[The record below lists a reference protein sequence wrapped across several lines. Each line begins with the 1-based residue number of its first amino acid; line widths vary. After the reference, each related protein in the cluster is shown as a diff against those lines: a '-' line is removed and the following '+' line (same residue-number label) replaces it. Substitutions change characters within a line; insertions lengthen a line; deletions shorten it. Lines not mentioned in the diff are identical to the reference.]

1 MSANVRLTLS
11 ALFATLASACAL
23 LPLVA
28 DGAWLV
34 QATVLL
40 AVVSAT
46 GALARRVPLARPVT
60 VLIQTAVALM
70 LLTFVFARDHAV
82 AGLLPVPETLEWFGT
97 LLTLGSEDVAQYATP
112 APATEGIRLMLV
124 GGVLAIGL
132 AVDTLAVT
140 FRSAAPAGLP
150 LLALYSVAAGLSGG
164 EGRGWLWFLLA
175 AAGYLV
181 LLLAEGHDRLGQWG
195 RVFGGAGRPS
205 GGSPAPLRTGR
216 RIGAVA
222 LGIALAVPAALPSL
236 DGGLLDPGGTGRGDG
251 SGGTISAVNPLVSL
265 QDNLKQPED
274 REVLRYRT
282 NASDP
287 SGMYLRL
294 VALDQFDGTS
304 WKTSVRA
311 VQDVPPRLPTPD
323 GLGGRISTT
332 EVRTNISAAGGY
344 KQKWLP
350 MPYPATEVDIEGRWR
365 YEPAGRMLVGDDGQT
380 TSGVRYSVSSLEVN
394 PTAEQ
399 LATAPSA
406 PGTLLREYTRVPDAL
421 PSDVKATALEVTAGA
436 GNDYER
442 AVRLQEWFTD
452 KGGFRYNV
460 KANSGT
466 GTGAISRFLVD
477 REGFCVHF
485 SFAMAS
491 MARTLNIPARV
502 AVGFMPGRATADG
515 TVSVGIRD
523 AHAWPELYF
532 EGVGWT
538 RFEPTPSRGLRPGY
552 SLPQAPV
559 EESPSPG
566 AATPGT
572 PAAPSAEPSPSDS
585 CATPADDATAQGGT
599 GGCAGTG
606 PQETQTAADADAAV
620 GPLLLRAAGGLA
632 VVLLLLSPML
642 WRRRRRAR
650 RLGAHGRTAEDVVA
664 RTLAVWEEVVDTA
677 WDHGIRPDESL
688 TPRAT
693 AERLVRL
700 GELEG
705 AAAAAAHRVADAVE
719 QVLYAPVPRAVPG
732 LADDAA
738 RIRDGLRAG
747 RSRGSRLRAALAP
760 RSAARLGW
768 ALAQRRTAVADRWT
782 RARSALLRRPSP
794 KRG

>member
-1 MSANVRLTLS
+1 MSANVRLTVA
-11 ALFATLASACAL
+11 ALVATLASACAL
-23 LPLVA
+23 LPLVS

-34 QATVLL
+34 QAAATL
-40 AVVSAT
+40 AVVSTA

-60 VLIQTAVALM
+60 VLIQTAVAFM
-70 LLTFVFARDHAV
+70 LLTFVFARDRAV
-82 AGLLPVPETLEWFGT
+82 AGLLPVPETFEWFGT
-97 LLTLGSEDVAQYATP
+97 LLTQGSEDVAQYAIP
-112 APATEGIRLMLV
+112 APATEGIQLMLV
-124 GGVLAIGL
+124 GGVLVIGL
-132 AVDTLAVT
+132 AVDTLAAT
-140 FRSAAPAGLP
+140 FRGAAPAGLP

-181 LLLAEGHDRLGQWG
+181 LLLAESRDRLGQWG
-195 RVFGGAGRPS
+195 RVFGSSGRPS
-205 GGSPAPLRTGR
+205 GGGRAPLRTGR
-216 RIGAVA
+216 RIGVVA
-222 LGIALAVPAALPSL
+222 LGVALVVPAALPSL
-236 DGGLLDPGGTGRGDG
+236 DGGLLNPGGGGDG
-251 SGGTISAVNPLVSL
+251 SGGGGTISAVNPLVSL

-311 VQDVPPRLPTPD
+311 VQDVPPRLPTPA
-323 GLGGRISTT
+323 GLGGRIGTT

-344 KQKWLP
+344 EQKWLP

-399 LATAPSA
+399 LATAPQP

-442 AVRLQEWFTD
+442 AVLLQEWFTA

-466 GTGAISRFLVD
+466 GAGAISRFLKD

-502 AVGFMPGRATADG
+502 AVGFMPGRTTADG

-538 RFEPTPSRGLRPGY
+538 RFEPTPSRGSRPEY
-552 SLPQAPV
+552 SLPQAAA
-559 EESPSPG
+559 EQSPSPG
-566 AATPGT
+566 AATPS
-572 PAAPSAEPSPSDS
+572 ASASPSAEPSPSDS
-585 CATPADDATAQGGT
+585 CATPAGATPQGGA
-599 GGCAGTG
+599 GGCAGTE
-606 PQETQTAADADAAV
+606 PQETRAAPDADSAL
-620 GPLLLRAAGGLA
+620 GPVLLRVAGGLA
-632 VVLLLLSPML
+632 VVLLLLAPML
-642 WRRRRRAR
+642 WRQRGRAR
-650 RLGAHGRTAEDVVA
+650 RLGGHGRTAEDVVA

-688 TPRAT
+688 TPRGT

-705 AAAAAAHRVADAVE
+705 AAAASAHRVADAVE
-719 QVLYAPVPRAVPG
+719 RVLYAPVPRAVPG

-747 RSRGSRLRAALAP
+747 RSRGNRLRATLAP

-768 ALAQRRTAVADRWT
+768 ALARRRTAAADRWA